1 MKKMATVSAIC
12 ILTIVTASTSS
23 AFISERSRYDI
34 ILKKQPFGAPP
45 PVNKRSADVQPEIE
59 KPKPLSQS
67 FARNLRLV
75 AVRKSSRGTRVGFID
90 IKSKSGGS
98 YLLYVGQQRDGITV
112 VDADYE
118 EEKALLEKDGEEHWI
133 YMDGKEG
140 IAGTTAPR
148 ASDKSVAASSKSIVN
163 KAMASSHRAR
173 LKSRQETIRRRTVEP
188 PPVTGEGLKKRE
200 QQFAVDVIRKG
211 EMPPPPVRLTRE
223 NDDML
228 VDEGILPPHE

>member
-188 PPVTGEGLKKRE
+188 PALTGEALKKHLQEKQMQYIRE
-200 QQFAVDVIRKG
+200 GKPPLPMQLTK
-211 EMPPPPVRLTRE
+211 EM
-223 NDDML
+223 DDQL
-228 VDEGILPPHE
+228 VAEGVLSPQE